1 MSSCP
6 FIGSASASD
15 TTGAVIPVE
24 TAAAPPADP
33 VGSERSREADMT
45 HVLIY
50 VAGFLLWPI
59 LFGAL
64 ARRLLG
70 VEVGRV
76 RRALSGLAGI
86 GVGAVMSNAVTGGAW
101 GIWNFIAYVIFAV
114 LGTLA
119 AVALLDFLVR
129 PATLGHL
136 QQSFGPVPHPVRA
149 ARRRVARGRR
159 YAAIIS
165 AFRRHG
171 LLSTLSRRNGGTTS
185 EHRHARE
192 RRLGTQLS
200 LALQEASGVFVK
212 LGQVLST
219 RPDVLG
225 EHAAEQLS
233 VLQDRVAPAD
243 QAAVERL
250 LRAELG
256 RPVDEVFERFDTV
269 PLAAASIGQVHRA
282 RLRSGP
288 EVVVK
293 VQRPGVE
300 ELVERDLDI
309 ILALARRLDAT
320 AGRERRVGAADLA
333 QGFAENL
340 RQELDYTIEAR
351 NTRIMRELIERRAR
365 LRVPQVFGQLSTR
378 RVLVLE
384 FIDGTPLR
392 DAGALLANLDIQR
405 VDLAR
410 CLLET
415 FLAQVLEA
423 GMVNADPHPG
433 NVLLL
438 ADGTL
443 AQIDFGSVVR
453 LHATQ
458 RLALVRL
465 LMAVDR
471 QDPELLRD
479 ALLELTTPGPGRD
492 LDTLDR
498 ALAGFLTQRLGPGT
512 RPGAEMFNDLLALAS
527 RFGLAFDPQLA
538 GVFRALITL
547 EGTLRVLDPEFA
559 IIEEARP
566 LAEKAGQRAFGPGAF
581 SQAAGEDL
589 LKVAPLLRRMPGRLD
604 RITWAMER
612 NEWGYNIRLLAHEDD
627 RRLAQRFFGRAILAF
642 LSAAIG
648 LVSALLIGVSN
659 GISVATGVPLAQALG
674 YLGLVIA
681 TVLGMR
687 VLIAIIRDRVI

>member
-1 MSSCP
+1 
-6 FIGSASASD
+6 
-15 TTGAVIPVE
+15 
-24 TAAAPPADP
+24 
-33 VGSERSREADMT
+33 MT
-45 HVLIY
+45 QILIY
-50 VAGFLLWPI
+50 VAGLVLWPI
-59 LFGAL
+59 VFGAL
-64 ARRLLG
+64 AGRLLG
-70 VEVGRV
+70 IDVGRA
-76 RRALSGLAGI
+76 RGALSGLAGV
-86 GVGAVMSNAVTGGAW
+86 GVGAVMSDAVTGGAR
-101 GIWNFIAYVIFAV
+101 GAQNFIAYVVFAV

-119 AVALLDFLVR
+119 AVVLSDFLVR
-129 PATLGHL
+129 PATVGEL
-136 QQSFGPVPHPVRA
+136 QRSFSSIPRPVRA
-149 ARRRVARGRR
+149 VRRRVARGRR
-159 YAAIIS
+159 YAAVLSTI
-165 AFRRHG
+165 RRHG
-171 LLSTLSRRNGGTTS
+171 LLSTLSRRNRATTI
-185 EHRHARE
+185 EHSHARE
-192 RRLGTQLS
+192 RRLGVQLCQV
-200 LALQEASGVFVK
+200 LQEAGGVFVK

-256 RPVDEVFERFDTV
+256 RSQHEVFERFDAV
-269 PLAAASIGQVHRA
+269 PLAAASIAQVHRA
-282 RLRSGP
+282 RLASGQ

-300 ELVERDLDI
+300 ALIERDLDI
-309 ILALARRLDAT
+309 ILALARRLDT
-320 AGRERRVGAADLA
+320 TTDWGRRVGASDLA

-351 NTRIMRELIERRAR
+351 NTRVIGEILDRRAGP
-365 LRVPQVFGQLSTR
+365 RVPRVFQQLSTR

-392 DAGALLANLDIQR
+392 DADALLADLGVQR

-410 CLLET
+410 SLLET

-423 GMVNADPHPG
+423 GVCNADPHPG
-433 NVLLL
+433 NVLVLT
-438 ADGTL
+438 DGTL

-479 ALLELTTPGPGRD
+479 ALLELTTAGSRPD

-498 ALAGFLTQRLGPGT
+498 TLAGFLTQRLGPGMQ
-512 RPGAEMFNDLLALAS
+512 PGAEMLTDLLALLT

-538 GVFRALITL
+538 GVFRALVTL
-547 EGTLRVLDPEFA
+547 EGTLRTLDPEFA
-559 IIEEARP
+559 IVDEARS
-566 LAEKAGQRAFGPGAF
+566 LADKVGRRVFGPSALG
-581 SQAAGEDL
+581 QAAGEDL
-589 LKVAPLLRRMPGRLD
+589 FKLAPLLRRIPARID
-604 RITWAMER
+604 RITAAMER
-612 NEWGYNIRLLAHEDD
+612 NDWGYNVRLLAHEDD
-627 RRLAQRFFGRAILAF
+627 LRLAQRFFARAIVAF

-648 LVSALLIGVSN
+648 LVAALLIGVNN
-659 GISVATGVPLAQALG
+659 GIVVAKDVTLAQALG
-674 YLGLVIA
+674 YLGLIVA

-687 VLIAIIRDRVI
+687 VLVAVSRDRVI

>member
-1 MSSCP
+1 
-6 FIGSASASD
+6 
-15 TTGAVIPVE
+15 
-24 TAAAPPADP
+24 
-33 VGSERSREADMT
+33 MT

-50 VAGFLLWPI
+50 IAGFLLWPI
-59 LFGAL
+59 LFGAV
-64 ARRLLG
+64 AGRLLG

-76 RRALSGLAGI
+76 RGALSGLAGV
-86 GVGAVMSNAVTGGAW
+86 GVGAVMSDTVTGGVRGAQ
-101 GIWNFIAYVIFAV
+101 NFIAYVTFAI

-119 AVALLDFLVR
+119 AIALLDFLVR
-129 PATLGHL
+129 PATVGHL
-136 QQSFGPVPHPVRA
+136 QQSFGSIPHPVRA
-149 ARRRVARGRR
+149 VRRRVARGRR
-159 YAAIIS
+159 YTSIIS
-165 AFRRHG
+165 AARRHG
-171 LLSTLSRRNGGTTS
+171 LVSTLWRRNHAATI
-185 EHRHARE
+185 EHAHARE
-192 RRLGTQLS
+192 RRAGVQLS
-200 LALQEASGVFVK
+200 QVLQEAGGVFVK

-219 RPDVLG
+219 RPDLLG
-225 EHAAEQLS
+225 EGAEQLS

-256 RPVDEVFERFDTV
+256 RSPDEVFARFDAV

-309 ILALARRLDAT
+309 IFALARRLDAT
-320 AGRERRVGAADLA
+320 AGWGRQVGAADLA
-333 QGFAENL
+333 HGFVDNL

-351 NTRIMRELIERRAR
+351 NTRMMGELPGQRAR
-365 LRVPQVFGQLSTR
+365 LRVPRVFEPLSTR

-384 FIDGTPLR
+384 FIDGSPLR
-392 DAGALLANLDIQR
+392 DAGAVLANLGIQR

-423 GMVNADPHPG
+423 GMVHADPHAG
-433 NVLLL
+433 NVLVL

-479 ALLELTTPGPGRD
+479 ALLELTTSAPGRD
-492 LDTLDR
+492 LDALDR

-512 RPGAEMFNDLLALAS
+512 RPGAEMFNDLLALLS
-527 RFGLAFDPQLA
+527 RFGLTVDPQLA
-538 GVFRALITL
+538 GVFRALMTL
-547 EGTLRVLDPEFA
+547 EGTLRVLDPGFA
-559 IIEEARP
+559 MIDEARS
-566 LAEKAGQRAFGPGAF
+566 LAGKVGQRAFGPGALG
-581 SQAAGEDL
+581 QAAGEDL
-589 LKVAPLLRRMPGRLD
+589 LKLAPLLRRIPRRLD
-604 RITWAMER
+604 RITTAMER
-612 NEWGYNIRLLAHEDD
+612 NEWGINVRLLAHEDD
-627 RRLAQRFFGRAILAF
+627 LRLAQRFFGRAILAF

-648 LVSALLIGVSN
+648 LVSALLIGGNN
-659 GISVATGVPLAQALG
+659 GISVAKGVTLPEALG
-674 YLGLVIA
+674 YLGLMVA

-687 VLIAIIRDRVI
+687 VLVAVSRDRVI

>member
-1 MSSCP
+1 
-6 FIGSASASD
+6 
-15 TTGAVIPVE
+15 
-24 TAAAPPADP
+24 
-33 VGSERSREADMT
+33 MT

-59 LFGAL
+59 VFGAL
-64 ARRLLG
+64 AARLLG

-76 RRALSGLAGI
+76 RGALSGLAGV
-86 GVGAVMSNAVTGGAW
+86 GVGAVMSDTVTGGVRGAQ
-101 GIWNFIAYVIFAV
+101 NFIAYVTFAV

-119 AVALLDFLVR
+119 AIALLDFLGR
-129 PATLGHL
+129 PATVGQL
-136 QQSFGPVPHPVRA
+136 QQSFGSIPHPVRA
-149 ARRRVARGRR
+149 VQRRVARGRR

-165 AFRRHG
+165 AARRHG
-171 LLSTLSRRNGGTTS
+171 LVATLWRRNRAATI
-185 EHRHARE
+185 EHAHARQ
-192 RRLGTQLS
+192 RRAGVQLS
-200 LALQEASGVFVK
+200 QVLQEAGGVFVK

-225 EHAAEQLS
+225 EGAADELS

-256 RPVDEVFERFDTV
+256 RSPDEVFARFEAV

-320 AGRERRVGAADLA
+320 ADWGRRVRAADLA

-351 NTRIMRELIERRAR
+351 NTRVMGELFEPRAR
-365 LRVPQVFGQLSTR
+365 LRVPRVFEQLSTR

-384 FIDGTPLR
+384 FIDGSPLR
-392 DAGALLANLDIQR
+392 DAGAVLADLGIQR
-405 VDLAR
+405 ADLAR

-423 GMVNADPHPG
+423 GVVNADPHPG
-433 NVLLL
+433 NVLVL

-453 LHATQ
+453 LNATQ

-465 LMAVDR
+465 LVAVDR

-479 ALLELTTPGPGRD
+479 ALLELTASGPGRD
-492 LDTLDR
+492 LDALDR

-512 RPGAEMFNDLLALAS
+512 PPGAEMFNDLLVLLS
-527 RFGLAFDPQLA
+527 RFGLVFDPQLA
-538 GVFRALITL
+538 GVFRALMTL
-547 EGTLRVLDPEFA
+547 EGTLRVLDPGFA
-559 IIEEARP
+559 IIDEARL
-566 LAEKAGQRAFGPGAF
+566 LAGKAGQRAFGPGALG
-581 SQAAGEDL
+581 QAAGQDL
-589 LKVAPLLRRMPGRLD
+589 LKLAPLLRRIPRRLD
-604 RITWAMER
+604 RITAAMER
-612 NEWGYNIRLLAHEDD
+612 NEWGHNVRLLAHEDD
-627 RRLAQRFFGRAILAF
+627 LRLAQRFFGRAILAF

-648 LVSALLIGVSN
+648 LVSALLIGVNN
-659 GISVATGVPLAQALG
+659 GIPVTKGVTLAQALG
-674 YLGLVIA
+674 YLGLVVA

-687 VLIAIIRDRVI
+687 VLVAISRERVI